1 MAEYALRQALEEEGL
16 ADRVEVASVGTS
28 GWEIGNPVDSRAG
41 ALLARHGLDA
51 GSHRARQMDAAE
63 LERAD
68 LILTLDHDHVGPVQR
83 LLGGEAGE
91 KVHMIRS
98 FDPDQP
104 SDTGHRDLSALE
116 TAAALRSGDL
126 DAIEHTEGALSA
138 ARGPGA
144 RVGAFAHLLEDL
156 SLRQAE
162 TAARELEQARRT
174 GALDQLAAERP
185 LLGVPL
191 PIKDLTQIAQ
201 QPFEAGSRTLRG
213 VIAEVTDGVAQLL
226 IDAGTVTLG
235 KTTTPEFGMPC
246 YTEPATGAPARTP
259 WDLRRTA
266 GGSSG
271 GAAAAVASGIAPLA
285 HGTDGG
291 GSVRIPAACCGIVGI
306 KPTRGLVSPGPYS
319 GEGMGLVTDGML
331 ARTVRD
337 AAAGLDLIAGTRP
350 GDFMPWPRRG
360 GSYLEACEE
369 PQRPLRIGVLT
380 QPLAAETEVHPAALR
395 GVDRAVELLDGLGH
409 ETTAIPAPFTAAQ
422 WRSFMPLWTVG
433 AATIPLAPEQE
444 GELLELTRWLREQGR
459 GYDGIQL
466 AEALAGAQTIARR
479 TGEAFADLDVVL
491 TPALSGPPAHP
502 EDLQL
507 PDGADDFDAQC
518 AFTPRTSTWN
528 MLGRAA
534 MSVPL
539 HRESIDGTE
548 LPFGVH
554 LGATRPGEEALLL
567 ALAAQLEAHDPWPLV
582 TPPAVA

>member
-1 MAEYALRQALEEEGL
+1 MTAQ
-16 ADRVEVASVGTS
+16 
-28 GWEIGNPVDSRAG
+28 G
-41 ALLARHGLDA
+41 A
-51 GSHRARQMDAAE
+51 
-63 LERAD
+63 
-68 LILTLDHDHVGPVQR
+68 
-83 LLGGEAGE
+83 
-91 KVHMIRS
+91 
-98 FDPDQP
+98 
-104 SDTGHRDLSALE
+104 HRDLSALE

-422 WRSFMPLWTVG
+422 WRIFMPLWTVG

-466 AEALAGAQTIARR
+466 AEALAGVQTIARR

-518 AFTPRTSTWN
+518 AFTPWTSTWN